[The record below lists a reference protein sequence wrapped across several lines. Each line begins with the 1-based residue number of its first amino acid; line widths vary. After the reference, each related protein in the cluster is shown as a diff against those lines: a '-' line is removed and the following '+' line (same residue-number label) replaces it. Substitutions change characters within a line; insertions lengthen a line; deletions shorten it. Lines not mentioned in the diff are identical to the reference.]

1 MRYAQTILFLL
12 LLLTAGCDNRMLDNV
27 LATADSLITASPDS
41 AFHYLEAHST
51 LKPEGSRSQ
60 RMRYELLR
68 ATAQNKAYVDFT
80 TDSVMKEVADYYD
93 HHGTA
98 NQQL

>member
-1 MRYAQTILFLL
+1 MRYAKTILLLL
-12 LLLTAGCDNRMLDNV
+12 LLLTAGCDDRQLDNV
-27 LATADSLITASPDS
+27 VATADSLVTVSADS
-41 AFHYLEAHST
+41 ALHYLEAHAR
-51 LKPEGSRSQ
+51 LKGEGSRSQ